1 MKNGADPVAHLKQK
15 PLKKHMLCEPSF
27 RSRMYVGKR
36 CRSHGASPVD
46 AIVCEWRACSPSC
59 AEYSKL
65 KLKPGGPP
73 ALRSPEHSAGLPGL
87 SAEQMSRVQ
96 DSYIMLYRCTQLLQA
111 TYAAGGHGHLEQPPT
126 ASWEEDCTQQWIQG
140 AACCCVHLVAFCSS
154 FPPLQILGCICDRN
168 SLENIMGK
176 KDASGCYVSRL
187 IAEYP
192 LKLAESFANIAASL
206 IDSNSKDLFPKR
218 WHHFL

>member
-1 MKNGADPVAHLKQK
+1 MHPACPNKKQNHLQNSLLRWTQFWVRKTFSKPASLKRASLVHHAVSHNCFRRPMQLEDMVTWNSHQRRHGKKTALSNG
-15 PLKKHMLCEPSF
+15 SN
-27 RSRMYVGKR
+27 
-36 CRSHGASPVD
+36 
-46 AIVCEWRACSPSC
+46 
-59 AEYSKL
+59 
-65 KLKPGGPP
+65 
-73 ALRSPEHSAGLPGL
+73 
-87 SAEQMSRVQ
+87 
-96 DSYIMLYRCTQLLQA
+96 
-111 TYAAGGHGHLEQPPT
+111 
-126 ASWEEDCTQQWIQG
+126 QG

-206 IDSNSKDLFPKR
+206 LIQTAKIFLFPKR

>member
-1 MKNGADPVAHLKQK
+1 M
-15 PLKKHMLCEPSF
+15 
-27 RSRMYVGKR
+27 R
-36 CRSHGASPVD
+36 
-46 AIVCEWRACSPSC
+46 
-59 AEYSKL
+59 
-65 KLKPGGPP
+65 
-73 ALRSPEHSAGLPGL
+73 LRSAANNQATRRNEIIKSYLQLGSSSNRYAPRLPQQETKSSTKQLAPMDPILGPENLLKTGFAQKGLP
-87 SAEQMSRVQ
+87 STSCC
-96 DSYIMLYRCTQLLQA
+96 ITQLLQA

-176 KDASGCYVSRL
+176 KDASCCYVSRL

-206 IDSNSKDLFPKR
+206 IDSNSKDLSFPKR